1 MSKYISP
8 CLNCQDRA
16 VGCHGKEDD
25 KWKCVAW
32 GRYMDAKAE
41 AFAIVKHDPMNSY
54 AADRRRQRQHKKHM
68 EKRR

>member
-1 MSKYISP
+1 MKRTSP
-8 CLNCQDRA
+8 CEGCTERM

-41 AFAIVKHDPMNSY
+41 AHALIKHDPLYGY
-54 AADRRRQRQHKKHM
+54 AADKRRQRQHKKHM